1 MNRKLKSLLAMVCV
15 LALTLAMSVCA
26 FAADTVT
33 EDEAANYK
41 SAAETLISQIAGFS
55 DEEIET
61 YLAQNDAFTTA
72 TMESWKGVK
81 DELGA
86 YSSIVSQNV
95 EKDGDVVTI
104 STVAQFEKAKADVVL
119 MLDLGQQM
127 YTSMTYS
134 VQYSLAAN
142 MQRAGMNTLMGIG
155 IVFLML
161 VFLSF
166 VIGLFKYIEKFQN
179 VGKKKAAEEAP
190 KAEEAPAPAIAQSE
204 AADEDFADDLELVA
218 VISAAIAAYENT
230 SGDSFVVRSIKKS
243 NKWHRA

>member
-1 MNRKLKSLLAMVCV
+1 MICV
-15 LALTLAMSVCA
+15 LALTLTMSVCA
-26 FAADTVT
+26 FAADEVT
-33 EDEAANYK
+33 DDEVANYK

-86 YSSIVSQNV
+86 YSSIVSQDV

-134 VQYSLAAN
+134 VQYSLADN

>member
-1 MNRKLKSLLAMVCV
+1 MSLV
-15 LALTLAMSVCA
+15 LILP
-26 FAADTVT
+26 F
-33 EDEAANYK
+33 
-41 SAAETLISQIAGFS
+41 
-55 DEEIET
+55 
-61 YLAQNDAFTTA
+61 
-72 TMESWKGVK
+72 
-81 DELGA
+81 
-86 YSSIVSQNV
+86 VSQDV

-190 KAEEAPAPAIAQSE
+190 KAEEAACTGQSP
-204 AADEDFADDLELVA
+204 
-218 VISAAIAAYENT
+218 
-230 SGDSFVVRSIKKS
+230 
-243 NKWHRA
+243 RAKRQMKILQMTWNW

>member
-1 MNRKLKSLLAMVCV
+1 MICV
-15 LALTLAMSVCA
+15 LALTLTMSVCA
-26 FAADTVT
+26 FAADEVT
-33 EDEAANYK
+33 DDEVANYK

-218 VISAAIAAYENT
+218 VISASIAAYENT

>member
-33 EDEAANYK
+33 EDEVANYK

-55 DEEIET
+55 DEEIEN
-61 YLAQNDAFTTA
+61 YLAQDDAFTTA
-72 TMESWKGVK
+72 TMESWKSVK

-179 VGKKKAAEEAP
+179 VGKKKAVDEAP

-218 VISAAIAAYENT
+218 VFSAAIAAYENT

>member
-1 MNRKLKSLLAMVCV
+1 MICV
-15 LALTLAMSVCA
+15 LALTLTMSVCA
-26 FAADTVT
+26 FAADEVT
-33 EDEAANYK
+33 DDEAANYK

-134 VQYSLAAN
+134 VQYSLADN

>member
-55 DEEIET
+55 DEEIEN
-61 YLAQNDAFTTA
+61 YLAQDDAFTTA
-72 TMESWKGVK
+72 TMESWKSVK

-86 YSSIVSQNV
+86 YSSIVSQDV

-134 VQYSLAAN
+134 VEYSLAAN

>member
-1 MNRKLKSLLAMVCV
+1 MICV
-15 LALTLAMSVCA
+15 LALTLTMSVCA
-26 FAADTVT
+26 FAADEVT
-33 EDEAANYK
+33 DDEVANYK

-134 VQYSLAAN
+134 VQYSLADN